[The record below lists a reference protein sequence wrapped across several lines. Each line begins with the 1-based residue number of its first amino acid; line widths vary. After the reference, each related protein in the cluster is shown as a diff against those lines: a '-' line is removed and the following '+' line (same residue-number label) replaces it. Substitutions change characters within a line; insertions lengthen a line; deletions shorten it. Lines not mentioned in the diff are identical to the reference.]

1 MVTLTILA
9 IMFIAFIMI
18 ALLIAGVFGTAF
30 VMVFGDIIVCI
41 AIIVFAF
48 KMIRKRK

>member
-9 IMFIAFIMI
+9 IIFIAFITI

-30 VMVFGDIIVCI
+30 VMVFGDIIVFI
-41 AIIVFAF
+41 ALIVFAF
-48 KMIRKRK
+48 KMFGKRK